1 MNSSTPRAVG
11 ILVLLLGFCFVIY
24 PLGAPVLMGGVFAA
38 LLWPGVVALE
48 GKGLRRSIA
57 AALIT
62 LGLTLLF
69 LIPASFLVFIAV
81 KAVSKQLAG
90 LKELPA
96 GESVVDG
103 WVHSPQVEAWLAR
116 ASEWFSVPTEDVIQT
131 LRDLARSL
139 GLRLADSLGDFLTGL
154 PGLTLSALIMVIS
167 VYFFLQGADQL
178 ARTLRKLSVF
188 RPGETDRLMSSFTG
202 LCRSVLLAAF
212 LSGLAQCLFFTLGL
226 VIAGHEQTGLV
237 ALLVLLTSFLPLVGS
252 APITFGA
259 TVHAFLRGEQTE
271 GFILL
276 VFALLAGIVDNFVRP
291 AVLRGSANLHPLI
304 AFLSAFGG
312 LQVFGFAGIFLGPI
326 VAGVALSLLEEW
338 S

>member
-1 MNSSTPRAVG
+1 MNSSAPRAIG
-11 ILVLLLGFCFVIY
+11 ILVLLLGFVFVLY
-24 PLGAPVLMGGVFAA
+24 PLWVPVMMGGVFAA
-38 LLWPGVVALE
+38 LLWPGVVVLE
-48 GKGLRRSIA
+48 GKGLRRSVA
-57 AALIT
+57 SALMT

-90 LKELPA
+90 LKDLPA

-103 WVHSPQVEAWLAR
+103 WIHSPPVEAWLTR
-116 ASEWFSVPTEDVIQT
+116 ASEWFSVPTEDVLQT

-139 GLRLADSLGDFLTGL
+139 GLKLADSLGDFLSGL

-167 VYFFLQGADQL
+167 VYFFLQGADQFS
-178 ARTLRKLSVF
+178 RTLRKLSVF
-188 RPGETDRLMSSFTG
+188 RPGETDRLMGSFTG
-202 LCRSVLLAAF
+202 LCRSVLLAA
-212 LSGLAQCLFFTLGL
+212 LISGLAQCLFFTLGL
-226 VIAGHEQTGLV
+226 LIADHDQTGLIS
-237 ALLVLLTSFLPLVGS
+237 LLVLLTSFLPLVGS

-259 TVHAFLRGEQTE
+259 TAHAFLRGQQTE
-271 GFILL
+271 GMILL
-276 VFALLAGIVDNFVRP
+276 VFAILAGIVDNFVRP
-291 AVLRGSANLHPLI
+291 AVLKGSANLHPLI

-326 VAGVALSLLEEW
+326 LAGVALSLVEEW